1 MVRRNSTLLVA
12 LIALALASCARPAGS
27 DAPKKGAPDRKA
39 EAPAEATP
47 IAAPAP
53 TPTPPESLLATSEG
67 LNPKAFPDADL
78 RAVLW
83 KLRYPKQEQWVV
95 EVAETKPEAVAME
108 HLVKATTVSCSQFCP
123 NIRAQAA
130 RILLSWKKPSPA
142 IEKAL
147 TEFVTTEKDT
157 DVLATVIS
165 SIDAYHPEGVELPKA
180 LLGFL
185 QGHEDKM
192 VRAYSAV
199 ALGVFDYQE
208 AKPALVKALEDPES
222 WVRLMALQGL
232 RKLNARDALP
242 AVKKLQNDPN
252 VRVKERAREV
262 TRALGG

>member
-1 MVRRNSTLLVA
+1 MDGRIVTLLFA
-12 LIALALASCARPAGS
+12 LTAFALAGCSKPTGS
-27 DAPKKGAPDRKA
+27 DAPKKDTPAKKTEATATAPSPA
-39 EAPAEATP
+39 TAPTPSPAEAT
-47 IAAPAP
+47 
-53 TPTPPESLLATSEG
+53 LATAEG
-67 LNPKAFPDADL
+67 LNPKAFPDDEL

-95 EVAETKPEAVAME
+95 EVAATKPEPVALE
-108 HLVKATTVSCSQFCP
+108 HLIKATTVSCPQHCP
-123 NIRAQAA
+123 NIRSQAA
-130 RILLSWKKPSPA
+130 RILLSWKNPSPA
-142 IEKAL
+142 IEEAL
-147 TEFVTTEKDT
+147 LDFVTHEKDN

-165 SIDAYHPEGVELPKA
+165 SIDAYHPTGVELPKA

-185 QGHEDKM
+185 KGHEDKM

-199 ALGVFDYQE
+199 ALGVFDYQD
-208 AKPALVKALEDPES
+208 AKPAMISALDDPES

-242 AVKKLQNDPN
+242 AIKKLQSDPN

>member
-1 MVRRNSTLLVA
+1 MPTRSVTLLV
-12 LIALALASCARPAGS
+12 LVLAAAGACS
-27 DAPKKGAPDRKA
+27 KPREAA
-39 EAPAEATP
+39 APAKESPKATADP
-47 IAAPAP
+47 APAAEKAAPAP
-53 TPTPPESLLATSEG
+53 ALPGPGNVEGATADG
-67 LNPKAFPDADL
+67 LSPAAFPDEDL

-95 EVAETKPEAVAME
+95 EVAATKPEPVALE
-108 HLVKATTVSCSQFCP
+108 HLIKATTVSCPRFCP

-130 RILLSWKKPSPA
+130 RVLLAWKNPSPT

-147 TEFVTTEKDT
+147 LAFVTGEKDD

-165 SIDAYHPEGVELPKA
+165 SIDAYHPAGDELPKA

-185 QGHEDKM
+185 QGHADKM

-199 ALGVFDYQE
+199 ALGVFDYQP
-208 AKPALVKALEDPES
+208 AKAALVKALEDPES

-242 AVKKLQNDPN
+242 QVKKLINDPN
-252 VRVKERAREV
+252 PRVKERAREV
-262 TRALGG
+262 SRALGG